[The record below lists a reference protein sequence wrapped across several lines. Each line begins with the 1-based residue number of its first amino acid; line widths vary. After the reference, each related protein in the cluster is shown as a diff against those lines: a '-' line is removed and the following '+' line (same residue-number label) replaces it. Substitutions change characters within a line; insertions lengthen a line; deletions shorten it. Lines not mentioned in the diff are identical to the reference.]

1 MGDKN
6 ESIQKRGVR
15 KLDVILIGGVI
26 VIAIACAVISQV
38 LSHQAASKLSDGPY
52 VVIQNEDG
60 VLYSKPLHDDVE
72 LPISSKLGN
81 NTIKI
86 ENSVCWMKSSDCE
99 NQICVNT
106 GKISKIGDMIVCLPH
121 ELMVQ
126 IVADPKD
133 AAALNIS
140 R

>member
-1 MGDKN
+1 MSDKK

-15 KLDVILIGGVI
+15 KLDVMVIAGVI
-26 VIAIACAVISQV
+26 ALAIVCAVISQV

-52 VVIQNEDG
+52 VVIQNQDG
-60 VLYSKPLHDDVE
+60 VQYSKPLRENIE

-86 ENSVCWMKSSDCE
+86 ENSICWMKSSDCE